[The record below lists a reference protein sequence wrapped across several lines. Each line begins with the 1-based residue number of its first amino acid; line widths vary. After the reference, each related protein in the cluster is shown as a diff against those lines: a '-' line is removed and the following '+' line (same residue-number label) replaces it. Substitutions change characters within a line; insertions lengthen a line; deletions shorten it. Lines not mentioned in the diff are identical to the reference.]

1 MVNSHVKNEDTEE
14 QKKNQ
19 IKQPPQELDQLLEAG
34 HTSYCYNS
42 VLPGA
47 VIYSRKQLCW
57 RWTWWCRVGLS

>member
-42 VLPGA
+42 GNKKNIKSF
-47 VIYSRKQLCW
+47 VIFGRLN
-57 RWTWWCRVGLS
+57 RVRPN